1 MSRRIAAS
9 RRARA
14 KYPISLVST
23 LEAEYGLHCRRRE
36 YLLHMTFSSIRGGKW
51 SATVQMPGGP
61 MTVIGNSKGEARVA
75 LDRLLAIRR
84 ALEVT
89 RRASRHSAIGVA
101 RPATEAEGRRPT
113 IQD

>member
-1 MSRRIAAS
+1 
-9 RRARA
+9 
-14 KYPISLVST
+14 
-23 LEAEYGLHCRRRE
+23 
-36 YLLHMTFSSIRGGKW
+36 LLRMTFSSIPGGKW

-61 MTVIGNSKGEARVA
+61 MTAIGNSKGEARVA

-89 RRASRHSAIGVA
+89 RRASGRSAIGA
-101 RPATEAEGRRPT
+101 AQPATEADGRLPT